1 MTRWF
6 YNDPLAAAW
15 MAKHFGMN
23 LYCRNDDAE
32 MAEYELPEAQ
42 REYPFGHAMI
52 DDGCTAET
60 WGAVI
65 SESLGRRAYVHPD
78 SLHLLEPVHG
88 DVLMQN
94 GSAFVWS
101 KFGGQN
107 VQSATIIQR
116 NEIPF
121 MWPEVEP

>member
-15 MAKHFGMN
+15 MAKHFGMQLTN
-23 LYCRNDDAE
+23 ESPTHDGRKNGRPAYWRTMLRNAADD
-32 MAEYELPEAQ
+32 
-42 REYPFGHAMI
+42 
-52 DDGCTAET
+52 
-60 WGAVI
+60 I
-65 SESLGRRAYVHPD
+65 SDRPTHFCIHPD
-78 SLHLLEPVHG
+78 SLHLLMPVYG

-94 GSAFVWS
+94 GSAYVWS

-116 NEIPF
+116 NGTPF